1 MTTNRQNQKDPM
13 IDSPYLVEPGKKL
26 KLSKCDTNDKG
37 HFKDREDAE
46 KAVAKNLAKLAELQE
61 VLYAES
67 KRSILLVFQ
76 AMDAGGKDGAISH
89 IFSGVNPQGCQVTSF
104 KSPSTLE
111 RSHDFLW
118 RIHQHVPPRGMIG
131 IFNRSHYEDV
141 LIVRVHNLVPKEVWG
156 KRFDHINNFERMLSD
171 EGTVILKFFLHISK
185 EEQKCRLEARLKD
198 PEKHWKFNPEDLDER
213 KLWDDYMN
221 AFEDA
226 LEKTSTKKAPWYVV
240 PSDRKWF
247 RNWVIS
253 DMIVRAMTD
262 MNLKFPEPPAGLDK
276 IKIV

>member
-1 MTTNRQNQKDPM
+1 MTTNCQNQKDPM

-37 HFKDREDAE
+37 QFKDREDAE
-46 KAVAKNLAKLAELQE
+46 KVVAKNLAKLAELQE